1 MKILTVNMSID
12 AVTGGGTAERTYQM
26 CRALA
31 RAGKKCALLTTD
43 LGLTQ
48 ERRGA
53 LQGIQIVALPCLVE
67 RFAFFYFDFRAIA
80 EAVKE
85 ADIIHVMN
93 HWTVLNALVYLVAR
107 YYGKPY
113 VVCPAGALPIWGRS
127 RVIKYLFN
135 LIVGNRL
142 VKNAAGWVAITEDE
156 KAQFLPYGVELSK
169 IELIPNG
176 IDPDNFLEAD
186 TLSFRQKYQL
196 GESNIILFVGRL
208 NPIKGPDLLVEAFC
222 QAKNAIGNY
231 QLVFVGPDQG
241 MQDSLEKTVKEAGL
255 EGQVHFIGYLGG
267 QEKSNAYHAADLV
280 VVPSRQEAMSIV
292 ALEAGICGT
301 PVLLTD
307 QCGFTEVATV
317 GGGVITPVNSEGIA
331 AALKM
336 ILNNRELLDTM
347 GKNLQTLVIE
357 KYTWK
362 IIAQKYIRFFETVLL
377 KRG

>member
-1 MKILTVNMSID
+1 MSID

-31 RAGKKCALLTTD
+31 RAGVKCALLTTD

-48 ERRGA
+48 ERRAA
-53 LQGIQIVALPCLVE
+53 LQGIQIIALPCLVE
-67 RFAFFYFDFRAIA
+67 RFAFFHFDFQAIS

-85 ADIIHVMN
+85 ADIIHAMN

-135 LIVGNRL
+135 LLVGNSL
-142 VKNAAGWVAITEDE
+142 IKNAAGWVAITEDE
-156 KAQFLPYGVELSK
+156 KTQFLPYGVELSK
-169 IELIPNG
+169 IKLIPNG
-176 IDPDNFLEAD
+176 IDPDNFLAAD

-196 GESNIILFVGRL
+196 GERKIILFVGRL

-241 MQDSLEKTVKEAGL
+241 MRDSLEKTVKEAGL
-255 EGQVHFIGYLGG
+255 ENYVHFIGYLGG

-307 QCGFTEVATV
+307 QCGFTEVAAV
-317 GGGVITPVNSEGIA
+317 GGGVITPVNAEAIA

-336 ILNNRELLDTM
+336 ILNNRELLATM
-347 GKNLQTLVIE
+347 GKNLQALVTE

-362 IIAQKYIRFFETVLL
+362 IIAQKYIQFFETVLS
-377 KRG
+377 KHE